1 MRLYYDADSESLF
14 WDEFNND
21 PFTQDVTDEPRFR
34 EAAKLQG
41 LIEPERVSEVI
52 SMFPILSGIELKP
65 SDRERFWSNVDVKSR
80 DECWPWL
87 LSLDKAGY
95 GQFKIG
101 GKEGKVVGA
110 HRVAF
115 VLANGSVDDHVLHE
129 CDNRI
134 CCNPYHLFEGTH
146 EDNMKDAG
154 DKGRLSVPRPGNGYT
169 KINATLSEQI
179 EDHFMIGMNKSQI
192 AKVFDISTPTVNDHL
207 KKRLGGFADAV
218 VKSQAGWKRKASDYY
233 PTPVDGTESLI
244 PVLKAMKRPDGSPIK
259 TIWEPACGD
268 GRMARVLEW
277 HGFRVIATDIRE
289 FPGYGYGGLDFLR
302 DTPGGKWGWAVG
314 EIDAIVTNPPFSLA
328 EEFIRRALSYTP
340 NVAMLL
346 KQTFWNVGGRSKG
359 LWVDHTPDLELK
371 LTWRL
376 AFLKNERGNSPL
388 MDCMWNVWNGDNA
401 KIQWPGAD
409 RQCVTEPIQRLKYQ
423 GYSEVGVRSAVEVLE
438 GEMEN
443 LTKAIRIWLAN
454 LKD

>member
-1 MRLYYDADSESLF
+1 MRLYYDADSEGLF
-14 WDEFNND
+14 WDEFSND

-34 EAAKLQG
+34 EAAKAQG
-41 LIEPERVSEVI
+41 LIEPKDISEVI
-52 SMFPILSGIELKP
+52 SIEPEAPSTGIAHAVLSSYKKWQRKP
-65 SDRERFWSNVDVKSR
+65 
-80 DECWPWL
+80 
-87 LSLDKAGY
+87 
-95 GQFKIG
+95 
-101 GKEGKVVGA
+101 
-110 HRVAF
+110 
-115 VLANGSVDDHVLHE
+115 
-129 CDNRI
+129 
-134 CCNPYHLFEGTH
+134 
-146 EDNMKDAG
+146 
-154 DKGRLSVPRPGNGYT
+154 
-169 KINATLSEQI
+169 
-179 EDHFMIGMNKSQI
+179 
-192 AKVFDISTPTVNDHL
+192 
-207 KKRLGGFADAV
+207 ADL
-218 VKSQAGWKRKASDYY
+218 Y

-388 MDCMWNVWNGDNA
+388 MDCMWNVWNGGNTELESDN
-401 KIQWPGAD
+401 PH
-409 RQCVTEPIQRLKYQ
+409 RYCVAEPLPRLKYQ
-423 GYSEVGVRSAVEVLE
+423 GYTEVGVRSAVEVLE
-438 GEMEN
+438 GEIAE
-443 LTKAIRIWLAN
+443 LTSA
-454 LKD
+454 LKGLRL

>member
-1 MRLYYDADSESLF
+1 MRLYYDADSEGLF

-34 EAAKLQG
+34 AAAKAQG
-41 LIEPERVSEVI
+41 LIEPTNIAEVI
-52 SMFPILSGIELKP
+52 SMFPVLSGIELKP
-65 SDRERFWSNVDVKSR
+65 SDRERFWSKVEVGSR
-80 DECWPWL
+80 DDCWPWL
-87 LSLDKAGY
+87 ASTDKAGY

-101 GKEGKVVGA
+101 GKYGKVVEA

-115 VLANGSVDDHVLHE
+115 VMVHGSVEDQVLHE
-129 CDNRI
+129 CDNRP

-146 EDNMKDAG
+146 ADNMKDAG

-169 KINATLSEQI
+169 RIDAALSEQI
-179 EDHFMIGMNKSQI
+179 EDHYMIGMNKSQI
-192 AKVFDISTPTVNDHL
+192 ARVFEITPPTVTHHL
-207 KKRLGGFADAV
+207 RKRMGSFADAA
-218 VKSQAGWKRKASDYY
+218 VKSQATWNRKASDYY

-244 PVLKAMKRPDGSPIK
+244 EVLKGMKRSDGTPIK

-268 GRMARVLEW
+268 GRLARVLEW

-302 DTPGGKWGWAVG
+302 ESPGGKWGWAVG

-376 AFLKNERGNSPL
+376 AFLQSERGNSPL
-388 MDCMWNVWNGDNA
+388 MDCMWNVWNGGNA
-401 KIQWPGAD
+401 EIEYPSSHRHCIAEPLQRKKYPGY
-409 RQCVTEPIQRLKYQ
+409 PGL
-423 GYSEVGVRSAVEVLE
+423 GVRAATEVLA
-438 GEMEN
+438 GEIDA
-443 LTKAIRIWLAN
+443 LTDALRKLFP
-454 LKD
+454 